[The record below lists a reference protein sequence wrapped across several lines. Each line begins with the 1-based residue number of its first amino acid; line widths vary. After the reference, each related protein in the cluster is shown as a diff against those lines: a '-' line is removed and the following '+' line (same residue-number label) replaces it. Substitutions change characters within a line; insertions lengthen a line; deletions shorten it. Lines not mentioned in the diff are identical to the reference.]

1 MQVADAMHYGAI
13 WVEADTPVVQVSK
26 LMQTKNVGAI
36 LIGKDD
42 RLVGIV
48 TDRDIACR
56 AVASG
61 KEWCNARARDV
72 MTRRVIYCLDTD
84 ELTAAA
90 KLMQRKKLR
99 RLAVLTE
106 KKRLVG
112 VLGLGDLAR
121 SAAPELVVEV
131 ISAVTAHHRRQPN
144 TADQAQ
150 IKL

>member
-1 MQVADAMHYGAI
+1 MQVADVMHYGAI

-26 LMQTKNVGAI
+26 LMQTENVGAI
-36 LIGKDD
+36 LIGRND

-56 AVASG
+56 AVSSG

-84 ELTAAA
+84 TLIAAA
-90 KLMQRKKLR
+90 RTMMRKKIR

-106 KKRLVG
+106 KKRLAG
-112 VLGLGDLAR
+112 MLGLGDIAR
-121 SAAPELVVEV
+121 SAPPDLVIEV
-131 ISAVTAHHRRQPN
+131 LSAVSAHHRNRMG
-144 TADQAQ
+144 AAAQ
-150 IKL
+150 HQIQL